1 VTDDRHEDSRT
12 GKMAWWSCRLDNLVH
27 EKPKVGGL
35 LGKEIAAYEQDQPV
49 SIEMKISGRCFA
61 DDL

>member
-1 VTDDRHEDSRT
+1 
-12 GKMAWWSCRLDNLVH
+12 MAWWSCRLDNLVH